1 MVPSNR
7 LRLCGPVLALLIIPL
22 SLFVIIGGASMA
34 GGQEQTSQTAERSMS
49 TPTLK
54 DVLRQHTTELMSLPG
69 VVGTAQG
76 LCEGSACIKVL
87 VTDKIPQLEQEIDDI
102 LKGYP
107 YEIQKTGKI
116 KALPVIP

>member
-1 MVPSNR
+1 MIVS
-7 LRLCGPVLALLIIPL
+7 
-22 SLFVIIGGASMA
+22 GASMA
-34 GGQEQTSQTAERSMS
+34 GGPEQNSPTAGRSMS
-49 TPTLK
+49 SSPT
-54 DVLRQHTTELMSLPG
+54 LMSLSG

-87 VTDKIPQLEQEIDDI
+87 VTDKTPQLEQEIDDI

-116 KALPVIP
+116 KASPDD

>member
-1 MVPSNR
+1 
-7 LRLCGPVLALLIIPL
+7 
-22 SLFVIIGGASMA
+22 MA
-34 GGQEQTSQTAERSMS
+34 GGPEQNSPTAGRSMS
-49 TPTLK
+49 SSSLK
-54 DVLRQHTTELMSLPG
+54 NVLRQHTPTLMSLSG

-87 VTDKIPQLEQEIDDI
+87 VTDKTPQLEQEIDDI

-116 KALPVIP
+116 KASPDD

>member
-1 MVPSNR
+1 MVPFVH
-7 LRLCGPVLALLIIPL
+7 LRLYGPVLSLLIIPL
-22 SLFVIIGGASMA
+22 ALFMIVGGASMA
-34 GGQEQTSQTAERSMS
+34 GGQEQNSPTAERSMS
-49 TPTLK
+49 SSSLK
-54 DVLRQHTTELMSLPG
+54 DVLRQHTPKLMSLSG

-87 VTDKIPQLEQEIDDI
+87 VTDKTSQLEQEIDDI

-116 KALPVIP
+116 KASPDD

>member
-1 MVPSNR
+1 M
-7 LRLCGPVLALLIIPL
+7 
-22 SLFVIIGGASMA
+22 FVIISGASMA
-34 GGQEQTSQTAERSMS
+34 GGQEKDSQAAERSMS

-87 VTDKIPQLEQEIDDI
+87 VTDKTPQLEQEIDDI